1 MQAAQGILLVPSR
14 RQSYG
19 GPWQNTLTKRHQQ
32 RVGSI
37 FRSHAGASSGVPSE
51 LMARYR
57 IFIY

>member
-37 FRSHAGASSGVPSE
+37 FRSHA
-51 LMARYR
+51 
-57 IFIY
+57 